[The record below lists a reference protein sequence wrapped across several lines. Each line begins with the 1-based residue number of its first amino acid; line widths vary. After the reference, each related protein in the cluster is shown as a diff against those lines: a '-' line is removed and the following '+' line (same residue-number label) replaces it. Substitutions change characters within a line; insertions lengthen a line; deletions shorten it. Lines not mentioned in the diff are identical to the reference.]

1 MQVEGRVSQP
11 QRKRIKQAL
20 LKSEFFQD
28 CLATKEVKLKA
39 GAQVILVKNTYVRK
53 GAMLPNGA
61 RGVIIAMVPKIKI
74 LRKLRLDSESLAA
87 LKSFEGNLL
96 PQVIFT
102 NGMHRIIAP
111 TEFTHAAPGMGNCTR
126 YQVIAWDPLP
136 PSPSSF
142 PSCAPLS
149 SRPFSLFPF
158 LLICL
163 LPLPFPLPPLV
174 YSSSFLS
181 VLRLPLPPLLSHP
194 LHPSSPAFHFPG
206 TPLAPFAVETH
217 PWTIHGLHVT
227 SWPVAVPALM
237 TPWCRRSL

>member
-126 YQVIAWDPLP
+126 YQIPLKLAWAITIHKSQGMTLDLVKV
-136 PSPSSF
+136 SLKNMF
-142 PSCAPLS
+142 AEGQAYVALS
-149 SRPFSLFPF
+149 RARSMEGLEIMDGSTG
-158 LLICL
+158 
-163 LPLPFPLPPLV
+163 
-174 YSSSFLS
+174 S
-181 VLRLPLPPLLSHP
+181 VKVRMQCSIKDRDGLDIGPQQPQPNTHTTT
-194 LHPSSPAFHFPG
+194 H
-206 TPLAPFAVETH
+206 LAPHYAAHLYF
-217 PWTIHGLHVT
+217 L
-227 SWPVAVPALM
+227 
-237 TPWCRRSL
+237 

>member
-1 MQVEGRVSQP
+1 VSQP

-96 PQVIFT
+96 PQVCCAMLCFALFS
-102 NGMHRIIAP
+102 HALLCCFFALP
-111 TEFTHAAPGMGNCTR
+111 CLAFVCVATHLQSSVSSSLGSTDEPRCVSCWMCWTTAA
-126 YQVIAWDPLP
+126 I
-136 PSPSSF
+136 SPSH
-142 PSCAPLS
+142 
-149 SRPFSLFPF
+149 R
-158 LLICL
+158 
-163 LPLPFPLPPLV
+163 
-174 YSSSFLS
+174 
-181 VLRLPLPPLLSHP
+181 
-194 LHPSSPAFHFPG
+194 
-206 TPLAPFAVETH
+206 
-217 PWTIHGLHVT
+217 
-227 SWPVAVPALM
+227 
-237 TPWCRRSL
+237 